1 MNGSR
6 NRTFALGSG
15 LALLLGGTSLA
26 SAAMA
31 QTDPG
36 VVVDPAS
43 GFEMVPGS
51 ASAVGQQT
59 PETPGANGFE
69 LLPAAPNE
77 MAANAQGQHVALS
90 PSGFEMTVPATVM
103 RASADQAPAQAKA
116 APAPAPVAAP
126 SIAPPAVLAR
136 SAPPIE
142 PAEPAVTPSA
152 APEPVLAKAAPVSE
166 PAAAPEPVLA
176 EATPAP
182 APEPARV
189 LAEAAPPP
197 RAAEHA
203 PTLKAAEDHTDS
215 GFIEVVT
222 APVRAL
228 ASLFGH
234 HSHPA
239 EPEEPVLA
247 KAAEP
252 AAPAPAAEAPV
263 QLASAETPAPVAAPE
278 PPAPVVI
285 VSPASAR
292 ELDPPPVTEAAPPPP
307 ELKLAAA
314 DPAPAAAP
322 APPPPAEEPA
332 PAPSPEPSAPAA
344 APSGPVSAQPLPAAA
359 SAAAP
364 EAPTAPAGVV
374 ISRIIVQGNERIEP
388 STVLSYL
395 PIQPGEAVD
404 AVRIDLALKTL
415 FRTELFSD
423 VSIKVEGSDLIV
435 KVAENPIINQVV
447 FEGNHNLKE
456 DKLRDEVEVR
466 PRGIFT
472 RSKVEQ
478 DVQRIVELY
487 RRSGRISAT
496 VTPKIVQLPQKRVD
510 LIFEIDEGP
519 KTGILDINF
528 LGNKSFSDDALRDVI
543 ITRESHWYK
552 FFSSHTNYD
561 PDQMEYDREQLR
573 KFYRNHGFYEFRIVS
588 AVAELSPDKNGFV
601 ETFTLD
607 EGPKYHFG
615 KLKVTTDL
623 KRLNGDL
630 LQALLPIREGQLYE
644 DERIEK
650 ATDGLTYAAGANGF
664 AFVDIRPQYVAH
676 PETRTVDV
684 TFNVAEGPRVY
695 IERIDIVGNNQTL
708 DRVIRREM
716 RVAEGDAYNRVLVDR
731 SKNQIKALGF
741 FKDVDIEQLPGSAPD
756 KTILRVKV
764 TEQPTGEV
772 TFSLGYSSIEK
783 LVGDVG
789 ITQRNF
795 RGRGQT
801 VNFQVS
807 LGYLRKQIQLSFLEP
822 RFMGRNLQAGFDV
835 YTYRYNYST
844 QASFQTASTG
854 LNLRTG
860 FPINEYASFGL
871 RYGLHTDKV
880 TIPGTIVDP
889 ATGKCLSGYSQ
900 SLCEE
905 VGSSLTSLVGYN
917 IRWDRLNDPL
927 HPTRGFYMDFAQDFA
942 GLGGDVNY
950 ISTSADG
957 AVYYGFTPS
966 WVLSFQGSAGYI
978 TGWGGDGVRIND
990 RFFKGG
996 DNFRGFQIAGIGPRD
1011 VTQGTSSSSSF
1022 VGDALGGKLFAI
1034 GTVELTVP
1042 TPLPAQY
1049 GIKTALFTDFG
1060 TLGLVD
1066 SHIKR
1071 NPDGTLDT
1079 NIKDDLA
1086 FRASAG
1092 VSVFWKSPMG
1102 PLRFDFSKVL
1112 SKAPYDR
1119 TETFRFNTTTRF

>member
-6 NRTFALGSG
+6 NRTRALGSG
-15 LALLLGGTSLA
+15 LALVLGGTSLA
-26 SAAMA
+26 GVAVA
-31 QTDPG
+31 QTEPSA
-36 VVVDPAS
+36 VVDPVT
-43 GFEMVPGS
+43 GFEMIPGPTP
-51 ASAVGQQT
+51 VGGERT
-59 PETPGANGFE
+59 PATPGAHGFE
-69 LLPAAPNE
+69 MLPAAPNE
-77 MAANAQGQHVALS
+77 MAANAQDQHLTLS
-90 PSGFEMTVPATVM
+90 PSGFEMTAPPTVM
-103 RASADQAPAQAKA
+103 RASTDQGSAHAEA

-126 SIAPPAVLAR
+126 QAAPVLAR
-136 SAPPIE
+136 SAPQPSAIAA
-142 PAEPAVTPSA
+142 PTFTPAV
-152 APEPVLAKAAPVSE
+152 AP
-166 PAAAPEPVLA
+166 
-176 EATPAP
+176 
-182 APEPARV
+182 V
-189 LAEAAPPP
+189 LAEAAPTPEP
-197 RAAEHA
+197 APARTFAESALAPERNAKHA
-203 PTLKAAEDHTDS
+203 PALETAAQDHSDA
-215 GFIEVVT
+215 GFLDVVT
-222 APVRAL
+222 APMRIL
-228 ASLFGH
+228 ASLFH
-234 HSHPA
+234 HKSAPSEALA
-239 EPEEPVLA
+239 EPAMA

-252 AAPAPAAEAPV
+252 AVPPPAAPPPVRLAAATAP
-263 QLASAETPAPVAAPE
+263 PRVAAPE
-278 PPAPVVI
+278 PPPPVVI

-292 ELDPPPVTEAAPPPP
+292 EIDAPPVSEAVPPPP
-307 ELKLAAA
+307 ELKLAAVE
-314 DPAPAAAP
+314 PSVVAP
-322 APPPPAEEPA
+322 APPPPAEEPKA
-332 PAPSPEPSAPAA
+332 AAEPSAPAPQP
-344 APSGPVSAQPLPAAA
+344 APSAPQPSAPVSAEPLPAA
-359 SAAAP
+359 AAAP
-364 EAPTAPAGVV
+364 EAPPAPAGVV
-374 ISRIIVQGNERIEP
+374 ILRIIVQGNERIEP

-404 AVRIDLALKTL
+404 AVRVDLALKTL

-423 VSIKVEGSDLIV
+423 VSIQVEGSDLIV

-456 DKLRDEVEVR
+456 NKLRDEVEVR

-478 DVQRIVELY
+478 DVQRVIELY

-496 VTPKIVQLPQKRVD
+496 VTPKIIQLPQKRVD

-519 KTGILDINF
+519 KSGILDINF
-528 LGNKSFSDDALRDVI
+528 LGNRSFSDDSLRDVVV
-543 ITRESHWYK
+543 TRESHWYK
-552 FFSSHTNYD
+552 FFGSNDNYD
-561 PDQMEYDREQLR
+561 PDRLEYDREQLR
-573 KFYRNHGFYEFRIVS
+573 KFYRNHGFYDFRIVS
-588 AVAELSPDKNGFV
+588 AVAELAPNKNGFAI
-601 ETFTLD
+601 TFTVD

-615 KLKVTTDL
+615 KLRVTTDL

-630 LQALLPIREGQLYE
+630 LQALLPIREGQLYA

-664 AFVDIRPQYVAH
+664 AFVDIRPRYVAH

-684 TFNVAEGPRVY
+684 TFDVAEGPRVY
-695 IERIDIVGNNQTL
+695 IERIDIVGNNKTL

-741 FKDVDIEQLPGSAPD
+741 FKDVDIEQLAGSAAD

-772 TFSLGYSSIEK
+772 TFSLGYSTIEK

-789 ITQRNF
+789 ITERNF

-807 LGYLRKQIQLSFLEP
+807 LGYLRKQIQLSFMEP
-822 RFMGRNLQAGFDV
+822 RFMGRNMQAGADV
-835 YTYRYNYST
+835 YTYRYNYSS

-854 LNLRTG
+854 VNLRTG
-860 FPINEYASFGL
+860 FPINEYAAFGL

-880 TIPGTIVDP
+880 TIPNGIIDP
-889 ATGKCLSGYSQ
+889 ATGKCVLGYSQ

-905 VGSSLTSLVGYN
+905 IGSSLTSLVGYSV
-917 IRWDRLNDPL
+917 RWDRRNDPL

-950 ISTSADG
+950 ISTSAGG
-957 AVYYGFTPS
+957 AIYYGFTPS
-966 WVLSFQGSAGYI
+966 WVLSFQGTAGYI

-1011 VTQGTSSSSSF
+1011 VTRGAAGSGSF

-1071 NPDGTLDT
+1071 NPDGTLDS